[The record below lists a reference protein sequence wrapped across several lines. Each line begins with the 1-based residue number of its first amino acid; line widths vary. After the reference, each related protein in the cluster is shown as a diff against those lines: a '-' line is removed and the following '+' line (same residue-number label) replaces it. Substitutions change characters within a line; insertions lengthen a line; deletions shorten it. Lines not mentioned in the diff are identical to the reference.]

1 MVFGAKVM
9 YLGAMW
15 RWGRVGDILADVLSY
30 RSCLTREER
39 GDCAN
44 SCHTPTKYYAAEGKG
59 QRQILRQESITQK
72 QRHTQRQGQQEEGT
86 VLTHATLQQS
96 TMQQRE
102 KDKRQILRQIFVFFI
117 TQKQRHTQT
126 HGQREEGTVLTH
138 VTLQQSTV
146 Q

>member
-1 MVFGAKVM
+1 M
-9 YLGAMW
+9 
-15 RWGRVGDILADVLSY
+15 
-30 RSCLTREER
+30 
-39 GDCAN
+39 
-44 SCHTPTKYYAAEGKG
+44 
-59 QRQILRQESITQK
+59 
-72 QRHTQRQGQQEEGT
+72 
-86 VLTHATLQQS
+86 LTHATLQQS

-138 VTLQQSTV
+138 VTLQHSTV